1 MRCDGSKVDTTGA
14 RAGRASRRRDVS
26 MLRTERV
33 HVIQPVAF
41 LLPAEHV
48 HGGADEGRGLAVAL
62 SRHVARDAELGPA
75 EAVVSSCRRPP
86 IWDESV
92 RAVQSCHKEQ
102 QAALVA

>member
-1 MRCDGSKVDTTGA
+1 MDTTGA

-75 EAVVSSCRRPP
+75 EAVVSSCRRRYGTRVLELSRVV
-86 IWDESV
+86 IRSSKLRWWRD
-92 RAVQSCHKEQ
+92 RR
-102 QAALVA
+102 LL